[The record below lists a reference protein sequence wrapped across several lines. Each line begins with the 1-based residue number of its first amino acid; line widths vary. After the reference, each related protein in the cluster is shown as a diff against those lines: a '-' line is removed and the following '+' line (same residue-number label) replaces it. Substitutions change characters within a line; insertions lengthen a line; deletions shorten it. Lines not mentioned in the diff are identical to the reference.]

1 MYDWRLV
8 RHLSDWVILC
18 ECGWVGYY
26 FGQVGGALLWV
37 GRGALENIL
46 GGWG

>member
-18 ECGWVGYY
+18 ECGWVGHY